1 MKQTLLVVLFLL
13 CSMAYLEAQRLVS
26 YEQINSYTAFEM
38 AIEFG
43 IPAQGG
49 AVLYKVL
56 YETPD
61 ALGVKDTAS
70 GLIVIPDQIDGS
82 LPLLCHQHGT
92 TSPRENVPSR
102 EQIHLGELFLASAG
116 YVVSSADLLGM
127 GDARGFH
134 TYIHAATQASA
145 AIDLL
150 RATRAFCTAE
160 NIELNEQLFVT
171 GYSQGGHGAMSVFK
185 ALEESDSDEFVVTAA
200 APMSGPYNV
209 TGTMLNNTLQEEE
222 YFFPSYLVYIAKGY
236 QAAYGNIYEEI
247 TDIFKEPYAS
257 LIEQFDNQA
266 DYDLGALNSDLIAL
280 LTEREGASIP
290 RYMIQDAVREA
301 MLAEDINEPIVAA
314 LFDNNLYDW
323 TPRVP
328 MRMYYCEADEQVPY
342 TNATFT
348 DSLMNARG
356 AADVQALSMGAN
368 LDHGGCAV
376 PAYLATNTFFK
387 SFEAAVNTKE
397 TLATS
402 NPITIFPNPVAN
414 RLSWRGVANVQS
426 VRIYDEFGRLLL
438 QTSGRNEGIQVEHL
452 PKGIYLLHLQ
462 TKDRSWTKRFILS
475 E

>member
-1 MKQTLLVVLFLL
+1 MKQILYLLTLISL
-13 CSMAYLEAQRLVS
+13 CQFTANAQTLVS
-26 YEQINSYTAFEM
+26 YEHLRDYTGLEIT
-38 AIEFG
+38 IEFG

-49 AVLYKVL
+49 VSLYKAL

-61 ALGVKDTAS
+61 AMGVLDTAS
-70 GLIVIPDQIDGS
+70 GLVVIPADITES

-102 EQIHLGELFLASAG
+102 QLFHIGEMFMGSAG

-150 RATRAFCTAE
+150 RATREICALE
-160 NIELNEQLFVT
+160 NVELNDQLFVT
-171 GYSQGGHGAMSVFK
+171 GYSQGGHGAMAAFK
-185 ALEESDSDEFVVTAA
+185 AMQESGSDEFVVTAA

-209 TGTMLNNTLQEEE
+209 TGTMKNNTLTQDE
-222 YFFPSYLVYIAKGY
+222 YFFPSYLVYITKGF
-236 QAAYGNIYEEI
+236 QAAYGNIYNEV

-257 LIEQFDNQA
+257 LIANFDNQA
-266 DYDLGALNSDLIAL
+266 DYDLGALNNDLIAM

-290 RYMIQDAVREA
+290 SFMIQDNILEA
-301 MLAEDINEPIVAA
+301 MLAEDRSVPIVDA

-323 TPRVP
+323 TPTVP
-328 MRMYYCEADEQVPY
+328 VRMYYCEADEQVPY

-356 AADVQALSMGAN
+356 AMDVQALSMGAG

-376 PAYLATNTFFK
+376 PAYLNANTFFK
-387 SFEAAVNTKE
+387 SFESVDVE
-397 TLATS
+397 ELERL
-402 NPITIFPNPVAN
+402 NPITIFPNPVIDQ
-414 RLSWRGVANVQS
+414 LSWRGVGEVKQAKILDYLGRFVMPVNPHLASVQVS
-426 VRIYDEFGRLLL
+426 
-438 QTSGRNEGIQVEHL
+438 HL
-452 PKGIYLLHLQ
+452 PKGIYLLHLE
-462 TKDRSWTKRFILS
+462 TKNGNLTKRFVLTH
-475 E
+475 